1 MSSTYPLRDVD
12 LLLMITPAFHSKLM
26 ILPSGMPC
34 HCTFRRSPYSCHL
47 KQIMYPSKTDVE
59 VSNST
64 AAGSG
69 FSHAH
74 TTNKPLNS

>member
-1 MSSTYPLRDVD
+1 MSSTHPLRDVD
-12 LLLMITPAFHSKLM
+12 LLLVLTPTFHSKLM
-26 ILPSGMPC
+26 ILPSGMLC

-47 KQIMYPSKTDVE
+47 KQITCPLKTDVE

-64 AAGSG
+64 VAGSA
-69 FSHAH
+69 FSHAQ